1 MKKVGSHYQGNGS
14 CTFTVWAPEK
24 EQMMLELVHPKEE
37 ILPMT
42 KSRSGYFELT
52 LSEIEPGARYFFRPE
67 NKHHYPD
74 PASQFQPEGVHGP
87 SEVINHRTYQWQDQT
102 WKGVPFP
109 EVILYELHVG
119 TFTPEGT
126 FEAIIPRLK
135 ELKAFGVNA
144 IEIMPIAQFPG
155 GRNWG
160 YDGVFLYAV
169 QNTYGGPEGFKKLV
183 DACHAEGIAVYLD
196 VVYNHVGPEGNY
208 LEEFGPYHTDKY
220 CTPWGGAMNLD
231 GAWSDAVKEFFILNA
246 LYWIEEF
253 HVDGLRFD
261 AIHTIFDQSAV
272 NFWQLLHEKVHELE
286 LRLGRLVVLIAES
299 DLNDPKVL
307 KSVDTGGWGFTA
319 QWFDDFHHSLY
330 SIIDEKEGLK
340 RYPDFG
346 RMDQLAKAYTDGF
359 VHSGEFNKVRKR
371 RFGASSVSLP
381 GHQFIAFID
390 NHDQAGNRL
399 LGERLSMLLSAD
411 RLKVAAAAMM
421 LSPCV
426 PMLFMGEEYAAQTPF
441 LYFISHSK
449 PELIEMVQKG
459 RKEDFKSFN
468 EGKQQVPPDPQDEKT
483 FQDSVLNW
491 DQRKEGKHQQ
501 MLEWYQ
507 ALIQLRKTQPILQNF
522 SRSSTQVQTIDES
535 GFVLI
540 RQNSSGTHYLTAFF
554 NLSDQQVEAKVPH
567 RCEQWDLLV
576 HSYETRFSESTHEKT
591 FPENVYANTSIQLL
605 PWSVAVYMGESL
617 ETN

>member
-1 MKKVGSHYQGNGS
+1 MKKVGSHYHGDGS

-24 EQMMLELVHPKEE
+24 EQMLLELVRPREE
-37 ILPMT
+37 ILVME
-42 KSRSGYFELT
+42 KSRSGYFEIT
-52 LSEIEPGARYFFRPE
+52 LSEIEPGTRYFFRPE
-67 NKHHYPD
+67 NVHHFPD
-74 PASQFQPEGVHGP
+74 PASQYQPEGVHGP
-87 SEVINHRTYQWQDQT
+87 SQVVDQQVHSWQDEA

-109 EVILYELHVG
+109 SVILYELHVG

-135 ELKAFGVNA
+135 ELRDLGINA
-144 IEIMPIAQFPG
+144 LEIMPVAQFPG

-160 YDGVFLYAV
+160 YDGVFPYAV

-196 VVYNHVGPEGNY
+196 VVYNHIGPEGNY
-208 LEEFGPYHTDKY
+208 LEEYGPYHTEKY
-220 CTPWGGAMNLD
+220 CTPWGGAMNFD
-231 GAWSDAVKEFFILNA
+231 GAWSDGVKEFYIQNA
-246 LYWIEEF
+246 LYWIKEF

-286 LRLGRLVVLIAES
+286 LTLGRSIVLIAES

-330 SIIDEKEGLK
+330 AIIDEKEGLK

-346 RMDQLAKAYTDGF
+346 QMDQLAKAYTDGF
-359 VHSGEFNKVRKR
+359 VHSGEFNHVRKR
-371 RFGASSVSLP
+371 RFGASSIGLP
-381 GHQFIAFID
+381 GHHFISFID

-399 LGERLSMLLSAD
+399 MGERLSMLLDTD

-426 PMLFMGEEYAAQTPF
+426 PMLFMGEEYAEQTPF
-441 LYFISHSK
+441 LYFISHSE

-459 RKEDFKSFN
+459 RTEDFKSFN
-468 EGKQQVPPDPQDEKT
+468 EGKQEIPPDPQDEKT

-491 DQRKEGKHQQ
+491 DCRNSGMHLQ
-501 MLEWYQ
+501 MRQWYQ
-507 ALIQLRKTQPILQNF
+507 ELIQLRRTQSVLQNY
-522 SRSSTQVQTIDES
+522 SKDLLKVQTLDES
-535 GFVLI
+535 GFILI
-540 RQNSSGTHYLTAFF
+540 RHNADHTRYLVAAF
-554 NLSDQQVEAKVPH
+554 NLSNESV
-567 RCEQWDLLV
+567 
-576 HSYETRFSESTHEKT
+576 ETRLSQRCDNWTKVLDSCDPRFNSESLNRQ
-591 FPENVYANTSIQLL
+591 PYPNDVYKETVIKLF
-605 PWSVAVYMGESL
+605 PWSVVIYCGE
-617 ETN
+617 N

>member
-1 MKKVGSHYQGNGS
+1 MKKAGSHYHGDHS

-24 EQMMLELVHPKEE
+24 EQMFLELVHPREE
-37 ILPMT
+37 TLPMI
-42 KSRSGYFELT
+42 KNDLGYFELT
-52 LSEIEPGARYFFRPE
+52 LPETGPGTRYFFRPE
-67 NKHHYPD
+67 NEHHYPD

-87 SEVINHRTYQWQDQT
+87 SEVVDQQSYPWKDQV
-102 WKGVPFP
+102 WKGIPFP
-109 EVILYELHVG
+109 SAILYELHVG

-126 FEAIIPRLK
+126 FEAVIPRLK
-135 ELKAFGVNA
+135 DLKELGINA
-144 IEIMPIAQFPG
+144 LEIMPIAQFPG

-160 YDGVFLYAV
+160 YDGVFPYAV
-169 QNTYGGPEGFKKLV
+169 QNTYGGPESLKKLV

-208 LEEFGPYHTDKY
+208 LEEFGPYHTEKY
-220 CTPWGGAMNLD
+220 CTPWGGAMNFD
-231 GAWSDAVKEFFILNA
+231 EAWSDGVKEFFIQNA

-253 HVDGLRFD
+253 HMDGLRFD
-261 AIHTIFDQSAV
+261 AIHTIFDQSALH
-272 NFWQLLHEKVHELE
+272 FWQLLHEKIHELE
-286 LRLGRLVVLIAES
+286 LKLGRTVVMIAES

-330 SIIDEKEGLK
+330 SIIDDKEGLR

-346 RMDQLAKAYTDGF
+346 QMDQLAKAYTDGF
-359 VHSGEFNKVRKR
+359 VHSGEFNKNRKR

-399 LGERLSMLLSAD
+399 MGERLSMLLDAD

-459 RKEDFKSFN
+459 RTEDFKSFN
-468 EGKQQVPPDPQDEKT
+468 EGKQEVPPDPQDEQT
-483 FQDSVLNW
+483 FQDSILNW

-501 MLEWYQ
+501 MLHWYK
-507 ALIQLRKTQPILQNF
+507 ALIQLRQTQPILRNF
-522 SRSSTQVQTIDES
+522 NKDLVQVQTIDES
-535 GFVLI
+535 GFVLV
-540 RQNSSGTHYLTAFF
+540 RQNTDHTQCLIAFF
-554 NLSDQQVEAKVPH
+554 NLSNDSIQTHVPKKCNSWNKLLDSRDPQFTTSEATQEVYS
-567 RCEQWDLLV
+567 DD
-576 HSYETRFSESTHEKT
+576 
-591 FPENVYANTSIQLL
+591 VYANAVINLY
-605 PWSVAVYMGESL
+605 PWSVVVYCGE
-617 ETN
+617 N